1 MAYITKRKGYA
12 QLIDALKK
20 LPRYALILVGDGP
33 HLSELQQQARQNGVD
48 GRCLWLGNR
57 KEGGRYMKYF
67 DVYALCSH
75 TEGYPLA
82 FIEAAA
88 AKLPVVCSDIP
99 VFKSIIPEECS
110 CFFRL
115 GNIDSL
121 CDALVCADKRA
132 DVLSEK
138 VYAYYLHYLVRG
150 KMAENYMALYNRVLN
165 TGSASVEKK

>member
-57 KEGGRYMKYF
+57 KRGGRAYGKYF

-99 VFKSIIPEECS
+99 VFKTS
-110 CFFRL
+110 FRK
-115 GNIDSL
+115 SVP
-121 CDALVCADKRA
+121 AF
-132 DVLSEK
+132 
-138 VYAYYLHYLVRG
+138 LVRQ
-150 KMAENYMALYNRVLN
+150 Y
-165 TGSASVEKK
+165 

>member
-1 MAYITKRKGYA
+1 MARKQKRRRTVYE
-12 QLIDALKK
+12 IF
-20 LPRYALILVGDGP
+20 RCVCLVQP
-33 HLSELQQQARQNGVD
+33 H
-48 GRCLWLGNR
+48 GRISVG
-57 KEGGRYMKYF
+57 
-67 DVYALCSH
+67 
-75 TEGYPLA
+75 

-150 KMAENYMALYNRVLN
+150 KIGRKLYGFV
-165 TGSASVEKK
+165 

>member
-1 MAYITKRKGYA
+1 M
-12 QLIDALKK
+12 KK

>member
-1 MAYITKRKGYA
+1 MGWT
-12 QLIDALKK
+12 
-20 LPRYALILVGDGP
+20 DGVYG
-33 HLSELQQQARQNGVD
+33 SETG
-48 GRCLWLGNR
+48 

-99 VFKSIIPEECS
+99 VFPRASFRKSVLH
-110 CFFRL
+110 FFRL

-138 VYAYYLHYLVRG
+138 VYAYYLHLSG
-150 KMAENYMALYNRVLN
+150 TWKNGETIWLLYNRC
-165 TGSASVEKK
+165 